1 MQGYQVTVERVIPAP
16 ADKIFDILAD
26 PSRHALI
33 DGSGMV
39 QGMHSSAEPRLALG
53 TLFKMSMRAA
63 WLPYSTVSRVIE
75 FEEDRRI
82 AWKTGPEGFMGRV
95 LAGRVWRFE
104 LEPVAEGTV
113 VRETWDITED
123 HQRALLK
130 LGDLYSG
137 KTRRDIE
144 RTLERLGEVLAGP
157 G

>member
-1 MQGYQVTVERVIPAP
+1 MKGYLLTVERVIPAP

-26 PSRHALI
+26 PTKHALI

-39 QGMHSSAEPRLALG
+39 QGMNRTAEPRLALG
-53 TLFKMSMRAA
+53 TQFTMSMRAA
-63 WLPYSTVSRVIE
+63 LIPYSTVSRVTE

-82 AWKTGPEGFMGRV
+82 AWKTGPSGMMGRF

-104 LEPVAEGTV
+104 LEPEGEDTL

-137 KTRRDIE
+137 KTRRDME
-144 RTLERLGEVLAGP
+144 RTLERLSVAVAG
-157 G
+157 